1 MKTISICIIIAVVLL
16 AGAFFLGR
24 AGQSG
29 NSTGPD
35 STVSA
40 VTDSNGKQIVSIKA
54 KGGYYPQVVTA
65 KANTPTVLKVTT
77 NATFDCSSALV
88 IPSLGYRKSLPPSGD
103 TLIDIPA
110 QAAGTK
116 LQGLCAMGM
125 YNFAIQF
132 N

>member
-1 MKTISICIIIAVVLL
+1 MKIISISVIVVVVLL

-24 AGQSG
+24 AGQ
-29 NSTGPD
+29 TDD
-35 STVSA
+35 SASDTTASA
-40 VTDSNGKQIVSIKA
+40 TTDSSGKQIVSIKA
-54 KGGYYPQVVTA
+54 KGGYYPQAITA

-125 YNFAIQF
+125 YNFTIKF

>member
-1 MKTISICIIIAVVLL
+1 MKIISISVIVVVALL

-24 AGQSG
+24 AGQRS
-29 NSTGPD
+29 NSTSD
-35 STVSA
+35 TTASA
-40 VTDSNGKQIVSIKA
+40 TTDSNGRQIVSIKA
-54 KGGYYPQVVTA
+54 KGGYYPQVNTA
-65 KANTPTVLKVTT
+65 KANTPTILKVTT

-125 YNFAIQF
+125 YNFSIQF